1 MIKYYYHLY
10 LFNINQQQSNDKKLS
25 TNFKDNHI
33 IYYVIVYNE
42 VNMLLRSNF
51 MGLKETKVYSINDF
65 LQWDRNQELF
75 ISPKYQRKA
84 VWNDQAKSYLI
95 DTIIRGLPIPQVFV
109 RQKIDTQL
117 SMTTREVIDGQQ
129 RLRAIIGFYKN
140 EFPIMKK
147 HNKKFGGKYY
157 YNLEE
162 DEKLEFLDYQIP
174 VELIKSPDDN
184 VIYDMFMRVNT
195 NSIVLNKQEL
205 RNAKYWGDLKVLAYN
220 LSSKWRPTLKEHY
233 IVKEKDIIRMYDVE
247 FLSRLLRVV
256 IEGVK
261 TDTPNALDKFYENY
275 ETLENTEE
283 IENKFNYAL
292 EQIDILFSNS
302 TYYTQTFNKPNYIF
316 TLFSFLIE
324 DEYKILS
331 FERSYNDG
339 YYDHDHLNLKLGEL
353 ESLIIS
359 NPKDPFVSE
368 FVELHS
374 VRTTS
379 ESGRTRRINMLANYI
394 YHGRLD
400 DEDE

>member
-1 MIKYYYHLY
+1 
-10 LFNINQQQSNDKKLS
+10 
-25 TNFKDNHI
+25 
-33 IYYVIVYNE
+33 
-42 VNMLLRSNF
+42 
-51 MGLKETKVYSINDF
+51 
-65 LQWDRNQELF
+65 
-75 ISPKYQRKA
+75 
-84 VWNDQAKSYLI
+84 
-95 DTIIRGLPIPQVFV
+95 
-109 RQKIDTQL
+109 
-117 SMTTREVIDGQQ
+117 
-129 RLRAIIGFYKN
+129 
-140 EFPIMKK
+140 
-147 HNKKFGGKYY
+147 
-157 YNLEE
+157 
-162 DEKLEFLDYQIP
+162 
-174 VELIKSPDDN
+174 
-184 VIYDMFMRVNT
+184 MFMRVNT

>member
-1 MIKYYYHLY
+1 
-10 LFNINQQQSNDKKLS
+10 
-25 TNFKDNHI
+25 
-33 IYYVIVYNE
+33 
-42 VNMLLRSNF
+42 

-84 VWNDQAKSYLI
+84 VWNEQAKSYLI
-95 DTIIRGLPIPQVFV
+95 DTIVRGLPIPQVFV

-140 EFPIMKK
+140 EFAIMKK
-147 HNKKFGGKYY
+147 HNKEFGGLYY
-157 YNLEE
+157 SDLEE
-162 DEKLEFLDYQIP
+162 DEKLAFLDYQIP

-220 LSSKWRPTLKEHY
+220 LSSKWRPLLKEY
-233 IVKEKDIIRMYDVE
+233 NIVKEKDIIRMYDVE

-261 TDTPNALDKFYENY
+261 NDTPAALDKFYENY
-275 ETLENTEE
+275 ETLENIEE
-283 IENKFNYAL
+283 VEQKFNYAFN
-292 EQIDILFSNS
+292 QIDVLFSNN
-302 TYYTQTFNKPNYIF
+302 TFYTKTFNKPNYIF

-324 DEYKILS
+324 DHYKILN
-331 FERSYNDG
+331 FERTYENGS
-339 YYDHDHLNLKLGEL
+339 YDHEQLSLKLGEL
-353 ESLIIS
+353 ESLLIS
-359 NPKDPFVSE
+359 NSEDKLVSE
-368 FVELHS
+368 FLELHS
-374 VRTTS
+374 VRTTG
-379 ESGRTRRINMLANYI
+379 EKERTRRINMFTDYI
-394 YHGRLD
+394 YH
-400 DEDE
+400 